1 LSYVGKTMAPG
12 ERVLYAGRISLRPFM
27 VSAMAFT
34 VCTFGLGLIIYVP
47 AAFMALIRQRC
58 SEVTLTNVRI
68 VVKAGLFA
76 RAAQDIAVRKI
87 ESAISGKE
95 RLDGS

>member
-1 LSYVGKTMAPG
+1 
-12 ERVLYAGRISLRPFM
+12 
-27 VSAMAFT
+27 
-34 VCTFGLGLIIYVP
+34 
-47 AAFMALIRQRC
+47 MALIRQRC